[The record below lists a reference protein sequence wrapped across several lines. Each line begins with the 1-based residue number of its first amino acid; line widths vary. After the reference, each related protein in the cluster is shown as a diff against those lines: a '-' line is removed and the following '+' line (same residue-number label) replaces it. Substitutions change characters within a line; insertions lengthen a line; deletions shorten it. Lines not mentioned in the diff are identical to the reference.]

1 MAIEEIVEKI
11 IGDAKKEAQKIK
23 REARKEANK
32 LLVEAEAEA
41 EKLRREY
48 LTQASQK
55 AEAEKERILTQ
66 ARLKSRNLLLAKK
79 QELIE
84 EAFQIAEERLLK
96 LSPSQKLNFLKN
108 LILKASENGDEEI
121 VLSSVDRKLVDASFL
136 KEVNDG
142 LKKKKKLGQVKLSSE
157 ARLLKGGVVL
167 KKGSLEIN
175 ASLENLLLGLRA
187 EAEGEIIRLLMGEK

>member
-157 ARLLKGGVVL
+157 SRLLKGGVVL